1 VRARAF
7 EREIRPDHVD
17 DIVRGGDLLDGLRW
31 NCHGPNGKLNRRSAS
46 WKYEDVIVNLKRGRA
61 CPADGRARGGP
72 DSQRR
77 CRRRAVAVLPTGEDV
92 PLTEREKTIS
102 YFSALI
108 RSSAKKNGHN
118 EDIGEAFMNKDKEV
132 KIGDRVIHPKG
143 TILTLNAQEAAE
155 RIGGKPL
162 LA

>member
-1 VRARAF
+1 MFVIHHEPENAPAHAAAETMKRLPLRTDVERGRFLLVKRAERFEVRARAF

-61 CPADGRARGGP
+61 CPADGRARGGH

-77 CRRRAVAVLPTGEDV
+77 CRRRAVARRDLALAADV
-92 PLTEREKTIS
+92 FATR
-102 YFSALI
+102 
-108 RSSAKKNGHN
+108 
-118 EDIGEAFMNKDKEV
+118 
-132 KIGDRVIHPKG
+132 
-143 TILTLNAQEAAE
+143 
-155 RIGGKPL
+155 
-162 LA
+162 